1 MVNSRAKGKRG
12 EHLACEALRALGIE
26 ARRSVQ
32 YSGEAGDDDLITS
45 VQGIGFEV
53 KNTNRLQPYPFLDQ
67 ASRQCKRGSSRLP
80 VVVMKSDNREFL
92 IMFRLADLW
101 SVLERFHAAKVPVHD
116 YQQPE
121 A

>member
-12 EHLACEALRALGIE
+12 EHLACEALRSLGIE

-32 YSGEAGDDDLITS
+32 YSGQAGDDDLITS

-53 KNTNRLQPYPFLDQ
+53 KNTNRLKPYPFIDQ
-67 ASRQCKRGSSRLP
+67 AAHQCKRGSSRLP
-80 VVVMKSDNREFL
+80 VVLMRSDNREFL
-92 IMFRLADLW
+92 CMFRLADLW
-101 SVLERFHAAKVPVHD
+101 LIMDRFNAARVPVRN

-121 A
+121 V